1 MRMGRENRKWPE
13 NNQVW
18 RRNGYAFGASISEFL
33 ASLSKISCL
42 SNVMLMA
49 HNCSPRYLLY
59 GLCFLSKDWM
69 WDLCRKPCT
78 HLQDDCLRSG
88 HGLWP
93 WNGAKPIRPY
103 VDQACDLDLIS
114 TVVGSARLTSP
125 RWLSLMLYF
134 VYKDPKAHSGQSKCL
149 NWALFNVWFDAN
161 KLGVFSFFLEFFWE
175 NGKLYSRLVEIQYLF
190 RAVPSPLFSYER
202 SYKVPYPDLTCFGKF
217 NKPLWWKQGIA
228 QRPLDL
234 VWYLLLIPWG
244 PSSDT
249 HVDSLRNCRNFCSVL
264 CTEKKL

>member
-1 MRMGRENRKWPE
+1 MNVTEWGHSSHFIGKTKIPGLLIKVVRMGRENRKWPE

-161 KLGVFSFFLEFFWE
+161 KLGVFSFFLEFF
-175 NGKLYSRLVEIQYLF
+175 GRMASF
-190 RAVPSPLFSYER
+190 
-202 SYKVPYPDLTCFGKF
+202 T
-217 NKPLWWKQGIA
+217 
-228 QRPLDL
+228 LDL
-234 VWYLLLIPWG
+234 LKSNTSFELCPLL
-244 PSSDT
+244 
-249 HVDSLRNCRNFCSVL
+249 SLVMREAIKCHILTSLVL
-264 CTEKKL
+264 ASLTSHCGGSKVLPRGH

>member
-1 MRMGRENRKWPE
+1 MCSSQWMLLSIATHSILLVRLKFKASSLKLWGWEEKIENDWKIIKCE
-13 NNQVW
+13 GGMAMHLVQVFQ
-18 RRNGYAFGASISEFL
+18 NSL
-33 ASLSKISCL
+33 PSLSKISCL

-49 HNCSPRYLLY
+49 HNCSQKYLLY
-59 GLCFLSKDWM
+59 RLLFLSKDWT
-69 WDLCRKPCT
+69 WDLHRKPCI

-93 WNGAKPIRPY
+93 WNGAKPIRLY

-161 KLGVFSFFLEFFWE
+161 KLGVFYFFLEFF
-175 NGKLYSRLVEIQYLF
+175 GRMASF
-190 RAVPSPLFSYER
+190 
-202 SYKVPYPDLTCFGKF
+202 T
-217 NKPLWWKQGIA
+217 
-228 QRPLDL
+228 LDL
-234 VWYLLLIPWG
+234 LKSNTSFELCPLL
-244 PSSDT
+244 SSVMREAIKCHILT
-249 HVDSLRNCRNFCSVL
+249 SLVL
-264 CTEKKL
+264 ASLTSHCGGSKVLPRGH